1 MSDVTIVKKNEVYI
15 KLKCEPHILYE
26 LSPYF
31 TFQLEHAKYMKG
43 KNKYWNGEI
52 RLLSVTTGE
61 IFAGLLDRVI
71 AKIKVLGY
79 TYEFEHSKF
88 YGAPF
93 EVNGEITKEGVN
105 GLMTALGKKS
115 GIKPYEYQIAAVYE
129 CLRYNRKTIVSPT
142 ASGKSFCLYAI
153 SRYYLAKGLRVL
165 CIFPTTTL
173 IHQMYKDWIEYGF
186 NSEDK
191 IHMIYQG
198 QNKISDKDVTF
209 SSWQSIYKL
218 DKTFYN
224 DYDVIIVDEA
234 HGVQAKSLT
243 NIMKNAHNIKYR
255 FGFTGTLSNN
265 DNNKAPNEL
274 TITGLFGPSYK
285 TVNTKELIEKGRAS
299 QLDIHCLVLK
309 HDPQKFFTYE
319 DEVQYL
325 ITNEKRNNYIKNLA
339 ISLKGNTLIMFSRVE
354 THGEVLYNM
363 IKESVE
369 DTRKVFFIHGG
380 VEGSE
385 RESVRAIVERED
397 NAIIIASY
405 QCYSTGVSIKNLHNT
420 ILAFPVKG
428 SIRLLQTIG
437 RGLRISKTKNKSVLY
452 DIADDCGKNYTL
464 NHFTERVKIYLQE
477 NFEYQITTIPI
488 NNNKK

>member
-1 MSDVTIVKKNEVYI
+1 MSDVVISAKNYVYI

-26 LSPYF
+26 LAPYF
-31 TFQLEHAKYMKG
+31 TFELDHAKYMKG
-43 KNKYWNGEI
+43 KNKYWSGDI

-61 IFAGLLDRVI
+61 IFSGLLDRVI
-71 AKIKVLGY
+71 AKIKTLGY
-79 TYEFEHSKF
+79 TYEFEYSKF
-88 YGAPF
+88 YGSPF
-93 EVNGEITKEGVN
+93 EVNEEITKEGIS
-105 GLMTALGKKS
+105 GFMTALGKKS

-153 SRYYLAKGLRVL
+153 SRYYLTKGLKIL

-173 IHQMYKDWIEYGF
+173 IHQMFKDWIDYGF
-186 NSEDK
+186 DSEDN
-191 IHMIYQG
+191 IHTIYQG
-198 QNKISDKDVTF
+198 QTKKSDKDVTF
-209 SSWQSIYKL
+209 TTWQSIYKL
-218 DKTFYN
+218 DKSFYN
-224 DYDVIIVDEA
+224 DYDVIIVDEC
-234 HGVQAKSLT
+234 HNTQAKSLS
-243 NIMKNAHNIKYR
+243 NIMKNAHNVKYR

-265 DNNKAPNEL
+265 GSSKAPNEL

-299 QLDIHCLVLK
+299 QLNIHCLVLK
-309 HDPQKFFTYE
+309 HSQQKFNAYE

-339 ISLKGNTLIMFSRVE
+339 LSLKGNTLIMFSRVE
-354 THGEVLYNM
+354 THGEVLYNL
-363 IKESVE
+363 IKEKVN
-369 DTRKVFFIHGG
+369 DDRKIFFIHGG
-380 VEGSE
+380 VEGTE
-385 RESVRAIVERED
+385 REAVRAIVERED
-397 NAIIIASY
+397 NAIIVASY

-452 DIADDCGKNYTL
+452 DIADDCGDNYTL
-464 NHFTERVKIYLQE
+464 KHFTERVKIYLQE
-477 NFEYQITTIPI
+477 DFDYEIFTINI
-488 NNNKK
+488 EK